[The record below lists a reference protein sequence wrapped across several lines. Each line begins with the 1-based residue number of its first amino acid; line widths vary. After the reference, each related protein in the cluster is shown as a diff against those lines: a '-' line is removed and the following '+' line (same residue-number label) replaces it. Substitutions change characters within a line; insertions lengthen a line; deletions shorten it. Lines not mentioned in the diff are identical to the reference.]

1 MGFAVAA
8 LVAIRLALLAGAR
21 PEPQVPC
28 LFIFGDSLVDNGN
41 NNGLLTLSR
50 ANYMP
55 YGVDFP
61 QGVTGRFT
69 NGRTTVDIIAQLLG
83 FRRFIPAYATARTQD
98 LVVGANYASGAS
110 GIRDETGMNLGD
122 HVSMNQQ
129 VQNFARTARRLTR
142 LFGGNSSY
150 AGEYLSRCIFHV
162 GMGSNDYL
170 NNYFMTNVYDTSTRY
185 TTRSYAASL
194 IRDYSAQ
201 LTRLYD
207 LGARKVV
214 VTAIGQIG
222 CIPYEL
228 SRLSRNGSEC
238 VGNINR
244 AVQMFNAGL
253 RNLVTR
259 FNRRL
264 PDACFV
270 FFNSYFAFQDLLDNS
285 GYYGFSVTDRGCC
298 GVGRNNGQLTCLPF
312 QQPCEDRESYLFW
325 DAFHPT
331 EAANVILA
339 RKSYSSPSANEVYP
353 MNIQQLARS

>member
-1 MGFAVAA
+1 MGFIVAA
-8 LVAIRLALLAGAR
+8 LVAIRLALLVGAR

-69 NGRTTVDIIAQLLG
+69 NGRTTVDILGQCPSILNKPG
-83 FRRFIPAYATARTQD
+83 FRRM
-98 LVVGANYASGAS
+98 
-110 GIRDETGMNLGD
+110 IRGQGD

-129 VQNFARTARRLTR
+129 VQNFERTARRLTR

-285 GYYGFSVTDRGCC
+285 GYYGFSVTDKGCC

-312 QQPCEDRESYLFW
+312 QQPCEERESYLFW

-339 RKSYSSPSANEVYP
+339 RKSYSSPSTDEVYP
-353 MNIQQLARS
+353 MNIQQLASS